1 MPMTETEFALTL
13 NSLNSHRSN
22 ATGLRQSQRLTSF
35 QSRRLQ
41 NIWAAEGSYN
51 PRINLIG
58 ASRTNQS
65 HAGLPLQ
72 HSQSRSRNLDEGL
85 GFLAADFSIE
95 PFEGD
100 DVENTVLNPTRSTQ
114 ADITE
119 TRHHN
124 DRTNQ
129 TWLADAQSIGVDQVS
144 EYLYNG
150 RSFYEVDESC
160 LETENTGLFVRH
172 NPAELYND
180 LLDLRLLSVQQ
191 LDGLRDSLPF
201 KNNLLVFM
209 DDNDLVEPLLVVAC
223 ESSLLFYTALLHDAT
238 STDQPE
244 TPLFRFDSRPLSTS
258 PNDLRAAVSH
268 INPHTINYLKY
279 DSSWMDHSVL
289 AACTDDGRILIWRC
303 NLLYDR
309 IRQFEINQRPRS
321 TYYGVRVVPDYELR
335 LGSSCW
341 CVDFATCGDSQG
353 SYHYVAIGSCNDHLV
368 KLFYYS
374 SEEDSFKAIE
384 SFPMNHNIPEVS
396 ILDYHIGDDVHEVY
410 VCIACISGDVFTAV
424 FRFDP
429 KNFQNARCE
438 KLLNA
443 KLYNDCWTAK
453 PIADR
458 YFLPVNSFRALTG
471 AHYRDEQ
478 ILDTNLEVESRI
490 LNQKKGEVSLAS
502 KIQKFHVPSLY
513 WIGGLASLDEVDQV
527 TVEEDDSHKVKQ
539 ILHSELV
546 ENVQMLFLN
555 VHIVVSTPKEVAL
568 LRGDSLLC
576 QANSGA
582 LFDFEEH
589 KCQNDMGWS
598 DRISISHLIPELL
611 VLVLATQAGLLT
623 IMRLCHYN
631 GNHAMRQEFMLPGPA
646 NQLNL
651 SRTILGVT
659 SRDISVLIQIP
670 RFLLC
675 VTFSDG
681 KAIVYELTQRQRTEC
696 SSIAQLD
703 V

>member
-1 MPMTETEFALTL
+1 MTETEFALAL
-13 NSLNSHRSN
+13 NSLHSHRNN
-22 ATGLRQSQRLTSF
+22 ASGLRQLQHLTSF
-35 QSRRLQ
+35 LSRHFQSIR
-41 NIWAAEGSYN
+41 AAEGSYN

-58 ASRTNQS
+58 ASMTNYS

-72 HSQSRSRNLDEGL
+72 HSQNRSRNFDEGL
-85 GFLAADFSIE
+85 GFLAADISIE

-100 DVENTVLNPTRSTQ
+100 DVEETVPYSTSTR
-114 ADITE
+114 ADPLE
-119 TRHHN
+119 TRQQNHRN
-124 DRTNQ
+124 NQ
-129 TWLADAQSIGVDQVS
+129 TWLADSQSLGLDQVS

-160 LETENTGLFVRH
+160 LETENTGLLVSH

-180 LLDLRLLSVQQ
+180 LLDLRQLSVQQ
-191 LDGLRDSLPF
+191 LDGLHDSLPF

-209 DDNDLVEPLLVVAC
+209 DDNDLDDPLLVVAC
-223 ESSLLFYTALLHDAT
+223 ESSLLFYSALPHDAT
-238 STDQPE
+238 STNRSH

-268 INPHTINYLKY
+268 SNPHTINYLKY
-279 DSSWMDHSVL
+279 DSSWMDYSVL

-303 NLLYDR
+303 NLLYDK

-321 TYYGVRVVPDYELR
+321 TYYGVRVVQDYELR

-341 CVDFATCGDSQG
+341 CVDFATCADNQG
-353 SYHYVAIGSCNDHLV
+353 SYHHAAVGSCNDHLV

-374 SEEDSFKAIE
+374 SEEDSFKTIE
-384 SFPMNHNIPEVS
+384 SFSMNHNVPEVS
-396 ILDYHIGDDVHEVY
+396 VLEYLIDGNNHEVY

-429 KNFQNARCE
+429 KNFKNARCE
-438 KLLNA
+438 RLLKA
-443 KLYNDCWTAK
+443 KLHSDCWTAK

-478 ILDTNLEVESRI
+478 ILEAALEVESRI
-490 LNQKKGEVSLAS
+490 LNQKSGEVSLAS

-513 WIGGLASLDEVDQV
+513 WIGGLASFDEVDQV
-527 TVEEDDSHKVKQ
+527 TVKEDDSYKMKQ

-546 ENVQMLFLN
+546 ENVQMMFLD

-576 QANSGA
+576 QASSGA

-631 GNHAMRQEFMLPGPA
+631 GNHAMRQEYLLPGPA
-646 NQLNL
+646 SQLNL

-659 SRDISVLIQIP
+659 SRDISVLTQIP

-681 KAIVYELTQRQRTEC
+681 KAAVYELAQRQKTEC

>member
-35 QSRRLQ
+35 QSRRFQ
-41 NIWAAEGSYN
+41 DIWAVEGSY
-51 PRINLIG
+51 RSINLIG
-58 ASRTNQS
+58 ASGTNQS

-72 HSQSRSRNLDEGL
+72 HPQSDTRHLDEGL

-100 DVENTVLNPTRSTQ
+100 DVENTVLNPTRSTHT
-114 ADITE
+114 DSTE
-119 TRHHN
+119 TRHHS
-124 DRTNQ
+124 DRT
-129 TWLADAQSIGVDQVS
+129 QSIGVDQVS

-160 LETENTGLFVRH
+160 LETENTGLLVRH

-180 LLDLRLLSVQQ
+180 LLDLRQLSVQQ
-191 LDGLRDSLPF
+191 LDGLHDSLPF

-209 DDNDLVEPLLVVAC
+209 EDSDIVEPLLVVAC
-223 ESSLLFYTALLHDAT
+223 ESRLLFYTALLHDAT
-238 STDQPE
+238 STNQPE
-244 TPLFRFDSRPLSTS
+244 SPIFRFDSRPLSTTL
-258 PNDLRAAVSH
+258 NDLRAAVSNN
-268 INPHTINYLKY
+268 NPHTINYLKY
-279 DSSWMDHSVL
+279 ESSWMDRSVL

-303 NLLYDR
+303 KLLYDR
-309 IRQFEINQRPRS
+309 IRQFETNRRQRS
-321 TYYGVRVVPDYELR
+321 SYYGVRVVHDYELR

-353 SYHYVAIGSCNDHLV
+353 SFHHVAVGSCNNHLV

-374 SEEDSFKAIE
+374 SEEDSFKSIE

-396 ILDYHIGDDVHEVY
+396 IMDYHIDGDVHNVY

-429 KNFQNARCE
+429 KSFENARCE

-453 PIADR
+453 PVADR

-478 ILDTNLEVESRI
+478 RLEANLEIESRI
-490 LNQKKGEVSLAS
+490 LNENKGGFSLAS

-513 WIGGLASLDEVDQV
+513 WIGGLASFDEANQV
-527 TVEEDDSHKVKQ
+527 TVEEDDSHKLKQ

-555 VHIVVSTPKEVAL
+555 MHIVVSTPKEVAL

-576 QANSGA
+576 QANSGD
-582 LFDFEEH
+582 LFDFDEH

-623 IMRLCHYN
+623 IMRLCHFK

-659 SRDISVLIQIP
+659 SRNISVLIQIP